1 MGGRLTD
8 LCGHPLCVYE
18 EGPEGFASVLR
29 PVSPERRNEL
39 GFVAT
44 GPESAISHREL
55 IRRPG
60 HAASNMCGRRLPP
73 LMCMSSVHVHVTCI
87 CMHMHMFIP
96 PHILPAQAARD
107 AGADAVPRR
116 RGSA

>member
-87 CMHMHMFIP
+87 CMYIAHVLP
-96 PHILPAQAARD
+96 PHILPPQAARD